1 MAYLHRTGLA
11 GIYRPL
17 CISAAPGLNEIVRA
31 MPPAILARHLD
42 READAELS
50 QGHHAAAER
59 LAWRAAE
66 LRGSGA

>member
-1 MAYLHRTGLA
+1 MAPIRVFHPKIASHYGAPSKRV
-11 GIYRPL
+11 IQ
-17 CISAAPGLNEIVRA
+17 ISRDDMLPSME
-31 MPPAILARHLD
+31 LARHLD
-42 READAELS
+42 READVELS

>member
-17 CISAAPGLNEIVRA
+17 CISSAPDRDETTRPML
-31 MPPAILARHLD
+31 PAILARHLD

-66 LRGSGA
+66 LRGLA